1 MSSRASASRYAR
13 ALFDVTDS
21 AGRLVADEELSSV
34 ARLFAD
40 QADLQAVFASPSIPP
55 SAKRAIVQSVIARA
69 AVSTPVAKLLA
80 LLAERDRLGLLT
92 DVAAV
97 FHERM
102 LTEQNVLE
110 AEVTTA
116 APLGVDE
123 QQALQARLSAATSK
137 QVTITPRV
145 DPAIIGGIVARI
157 GSTVYD
163 GSLANQLAR
172 LRERLSGNR

>member
-1 MSSRASASRYAR
+1 M
-13 ALFDVTDS
+13 
-21 AGRLVADEELSSV
+21 
-34 ARLFAD
+34 
-40 QADLQAVFASPSIPP
+40 
-55 SAKRAIVQSVIARA
+55 
-69 AVSTPVAKLLA
+69 STPVAKLLT
-80 LLAERDRLGLLT
+80 LLAERDRLSLLS

-102 LTEQNVLE
+102 LDEQNVLQ

-116 APLGVDE
+116 VPLGADE

-137 QVTITPRV
+137 QVTITPHV
-145 DPAIIGGIVARI
+145 DPALIGGIVARI

-172 LRERLSGNR
+172 LRERLTDNR

>member
-13 ALFDVTDS
+13 ALFDVADP
-21 AGRLVADEELSSV
+21 AARRGIDEELSAVS
-34 ARLFAD
+34 RLFAE
-40 QADLQAVFASPSIPP
+40 QSDLQAVLASPSVPP
-55 SAKRAIVQSVIARA
+55 SVKRGVVRSIVERA
-69 AVSTPVAKLLA
+69 AVSTPVAKLLT
-80 LLAERDRLGLLT
+80 LLAERDRLGLLA

-97 FHERM
+97 FHERQ
-102 LTEQNVLE
+102 LDEQNVLQ

-116 APLGVDE
+116 APLGADE

-172 LRERLSGNR
+172 LRERLTRQ